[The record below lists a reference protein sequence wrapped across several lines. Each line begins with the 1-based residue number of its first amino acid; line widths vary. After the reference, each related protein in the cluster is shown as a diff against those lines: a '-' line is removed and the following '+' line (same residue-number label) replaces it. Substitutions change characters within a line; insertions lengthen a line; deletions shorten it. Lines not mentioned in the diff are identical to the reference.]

1 MYPRLV
7 PKSSPKCFQIV
18 QKWTPKSIQNGLWE
32 HLGPTWLPRV
42 IFHRFWEPVLELEML
57 PKSIPK
63 SRHFQVSPRNSFY
76 AMGAPKTL
84 QNNLQNGLQ
93 NQPFSQE
100 DQILKILLSPR
111 RGPSFRGLDP
121 FKSPLFSN
129 PFYNLSKTRLSN
141 ALLSIFHQNGTPKGT
156 PNRTKIFTKTRAK
169 NNIDFGTIF

>member
-42 IFHRFWEPVLELEML
+42 IFHRFWGPVLELEML

-84 QNNLQNGLQ
+84 QNDLQNGFQ

-100 DQILKILLSPR
+100 VQNLKILLSPR

-121 FKSPLFSN
+121 FKITSFFEPFSQPLSD
-129 PFYNLSKTRLSN
+129 PS
-141 ALLSIFHQNGTPKGT
+141 
-156 PNRTKIFTKTRAK
+156 
-169 NNIDFGTIF
+169 